1 MKKLIII
8 TFLCCSIIGC
18 NWIVKDKQEKVT
30 NIQETAPS
38 NNIFKIDAINDSLEL
53 FSDKIDSIPNTLGC
67 PTLYLVFVEK
77 TAEKDTTIA
86 FWAMTSL
93 VEQVALA
100 PSASLTLYIKG
111 ACKIN
116 DKIYVVYY
124 NGFTELNTIINE
136 GILTLS
142 ENEYKV
148 HRMQPHLRE
157 VPSYRYYKLMNR
169 DSLILLRQH
178 KCSYEK

>member
-1 MKKLIII
+1 MKKLIVFI
-8 TFLCCSIIGC
+8 FLCCSIIGC
-18 NWIVKDKQEKVT
+18 NWRVKDKQKKVT
-30 NIQETAPS
+30 SIQETAVS
-38 NNIFKIDAINDSLEL
+38 NKIFKIDAINDSLEL
-53 FSDKIDSIPNTLGC
+53 FSTKIDSIPNSLGC
-67 PTLYLVFVEK
+67 PTLYLIFVEK
-77 TAEKDTTIA
+77 TVDQDTTMA

-93 VEQVALA
+93 VEQVALD
-100 PSASLTLYIKG
+100 PSATLTLYIKG

-124 NGFTELNTIINE
+124 NGFTELSTIINE

-148 HRMQPHLRE
+148 HRTQPHLCE
-157 VPSYRYYKLMNR
+157 VPSYRYYKLVNK
-169 DSLILLRQH
+169 DDLVLLRQH